1 MRRRLSIDGRL
12 LLGYAALQLLFWWP
26 ILLGGR
32 TLWFDDTNHWYFPI
46 RELVFSAL
54 RSGRIP
60 LWTDLIGA
68 GYPILAEGQAGAW
81 YPGQF
86 LFWLLPTIPALSWTV
101 ALHGWLGAALT
112 HGYLRRL
119 GARPAAAATGA
130 IAFAFSGAFVG
141 HLVYLPMAF
150 SLIWLPGLCWALE
163 HGLQT
168 RRWSGFGYA
177 AMALAMSLTAV
188 HAQMAAY
195 VAMTGLAYG
204 VIRALQLRTPLIWTV
219 SGLAGLCVLAGLLA
233 AGQLLPLAE
242 LLSQTERGAGLN
254 RRLLL
259 EYGLTP
265 MWVLFEFMPRF
276 FGHPTQGNLHWAGLT
291 VTWELN
297 AFFGVTAA
305 VLALLCPLLT
315 DRREARSLAVIWW
328 LTFILAW
335 GRATPLFELLHSL
348 PILQSFRIP
357 SRWLVPGTFAGA
369 ALAGLAVD
377 AVLADPEAVRQR
389 LRRALPVGIIALAA
403 VMSAAYLA
411 LSWGRS
417 IGKVGPAELRQ
428 AVLAAVGCGV
438 TWYAAL
444 VLPMVATHRPKLI
457 WLLPAIL
464 MVELYAAQHD
474 FNPVAPPTVFQ
485 PNAEP
490 QIDPA
495 VAEVKAGLGPGERV
509 FVPPYT
515 TAHPFLKPSSNVLV
529 GIPSLDNFAP
539 LRLARI
545 DRLLNQWKA
554 EVQPA
559 VESDPAP
566 PDVAERMRVL
576 RLLRVR
582 YLDGRYGPDGAGD
595 LYRLPGELQWEAW
608 RGDPAADS
616 PVPIDSPTPA
626 RRNVTFGGR
635 GGVFVNQVAYPG
647 WRAVMPGGWEHRVL
661 AGGLF
666 PMVDVEEYGERF
678 TMVYDPLTLRLGLFL
693 SLLTCAGLLAVKVA
707 RW

>member
-1 MRRRLSIDGRL
+1 MMRRWSVDSRL
-12 LLGYAALQLLFWWP
+12 LLGYAALQLVFWWP
-26 ILLGGR
+26 LLLGGQ

-46 RELVFSAL
+46 RELVFSAI
-54 RSGRIP
+54 RDGRLP
-60 LWTDLIGA
+60 LWTELIGA
-68 GYPILAEGQAGAW
+68 GYPILAEGQAGAF

-101 ALHGWLGAALT
+101 ALHGWLAAALT

-119 GARPAAAATGA
+119 GAHPAAAATGA
-130 IAFAFSGAFVG
+130 IAFSFSGAFVG

-150 SLIWLPGLCWALE
+150 SLVWLPALCWAIE
-163 HGLQT
+163 QALQT
-168 RRWSGFGYA
+168 RCWSGFAYA

-204 VIRALQLRTPLIWTV
+204 AIRAVQLRTPVLWTAG
-219 SGLAGLCVLAGLLA
+219 GLGGLCVLAGLLA
-233 AGQLLPLAE
+233 AVQLLPLAE
-242 LLSQTERGAGLN
+242 LLGQTERGSGLN

-305 VLALLCPLLT
+305 VLALLCPLLS
-315 DRREARSLAVIWW
+315 DRREVKGLALIWW
-328 LTFILAW
+328 LTFVLAW
-335 GRATPLFELLHSL
+335 GRATPLFEWLHSL

-377 AVLADPEAVRQR
+377 AVLANPEEVRQR
-389 LRRALPVGIIALAA
+389 LKKALPLGVIGLAA
-403 VMSAAYLA
+403 VMGLAYLA
-411 LSWGRS
+411 LEWGRS
-417 IGKVGPAELRQ
+417 VGKVGPVELRQ
-428 AVLAAVGCGV
+428 AIVAAVGCGV
-438 TWYAAL
+438 VWYAAL
-444 VLPMVATHRPKLI
+444 LLPMLATQRPKLV

-464 MVELYAAQHD
+464 MVELFAAQHD

-485 PNAEP
+485 PDAAP
-490 QIDPA
+490 QVDPA
-495 VAEVKAGLGPGERV
+495 VAEVKSGLGPGERI

-529 GIPSLDNFAP
+529 GIPALDNFAP
-539 LRLARI
+539 LRLARV
-545 DRLLNQWKA
+545 DRLLNDWKA
-554 EVQPA
+554 QVQPQA
-559 VESDPAP
+559 GQPPAP
-566 PDVAERMRVL
+566 ADLAARMYLL
-576 RLLRVR
+576 RGLRVR
-582 YLDGRYGPDGAGD
+582 YVDGRYGPEGAGD
-595 LYRLPGELQWEAW
+595 LYRLEGEVNWEAW
-608 RGDPAADS
+608 SGDPVAAS
-616 PVPIDSPTPA
+616 PVPIASPTPA
-626 RRNVTFGGR
+626 RRNVVFRGR
-635 GGVFVNQVAYPG
+635 GSVYVNQVAYPG
-647 WRAVMPGGWEHRVL
+647 WRAVMPGGSEHRVL
-661 AGGLF
+661 ARYLF
-666 PMVDVEEYGERF
+666 PQVEVDESGERF
-678 TMVYDPLTLRLGLFL
+678 TMVYDPVTLRLGLFL